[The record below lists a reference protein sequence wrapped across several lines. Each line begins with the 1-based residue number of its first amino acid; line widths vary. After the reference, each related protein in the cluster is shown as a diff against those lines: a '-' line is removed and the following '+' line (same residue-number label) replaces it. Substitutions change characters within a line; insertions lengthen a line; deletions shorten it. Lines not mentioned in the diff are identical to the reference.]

1 MNILYMMRY
10 WPVYGGGETVT
21 ATLANEFVR
30 RGHNVFASYLNYK
43 TTDPMPYQLNESIGM
58 IEIPSYD
65 VNDSASLELYHNFLK
80 ENKIDLIINQWGN
93 TFFARKAIGDL
104 PVKLIR
110 CWHQEVIPKFD
121 DRHSKIKNFFNDH
134 FHSIYAWR
142 EKKNYLRMH
151 KKEIDTCDKYVF
163 LADSFLNDFKHFSHN
178 YKVHRLGAISNPL
191 TYTEYFDMANYEQKE
206 KIVLFVGR
214 MLEHPKRMSYLLRIW
229 KEVCFDLE
237 FSDWKLIMVGDGPD
251 FSKTKEMA
259 EKMGLKNIV
268 MNGKFENP
276 RPYYNRASVFLMTS
290 ASEGFGMTLLES
302 QQYACV
308 PMAMDTYG
316 SLHEIVKDAYNGLI
330 VKENDFESYVYR
342 LKELMRNENWRKK
355 LAENGLTS
363 SREFS
368 LPKIADKWED
378 LFRSLVK

>member
-21 ATLANEFVR
+21 APLANEFIR
-30 RGHNVFASYLNYK
+30 RGHKVFVSYLYYK
-43 TTDPMPYQLNESIGM
+43 MTDPMPYQLNESIDM

-80 ENKIDLIINQWGN
+80 EHKIELIINQWGN

-121 DRHSKIKNFFNDH
+121 DRHSRIKNFFNDH
-134 FHSIYAWR
+134 IHPIYAWR
-142 EKKNYLRMH
+142 EKRNYLQMH
-151 KKEIDTCDKYVF
+151 KREIDASDEYVF
-163 LADSFLNDFKHFSHN
+163 LADSFLNIFKKFSHN
-178 YKVHRLGAISNPL
+178 YKAHKLGAISNPL
-191 TYTEYFDMANYEQKE
+191 TYSDFFDMSNYGQKE
-206 KIVLFVGR
+206 NIVLFVGR
-214 MLEHPKRMSYLLRIW
+214 MLEHPKRMSYVLRIW
-229 KEVCFDLE
+229 KDICIDSE
-237 FSDWKLIMVGDGPD
+237 FADWKLVMVGDGPD
-251 FSKTKEMA
+251 YSKTKEMA
-259 EKMGLKNIV
+259 GKMGLTNIV

-276 RPYYNRASVFLMTS
+276 RPYYNKASVFLMTS
-290 ASEGFGMTLLES
+290 ASEGFGMTLLEA

-316 SLHEIVKDAYNGLI
+316 SLHEIIKDGHNGLI
-330 VKENDFESYVYR
+330 VGENDFKSYVCG
-342 LKELMRNENWRKK
+342 LKELMRNEIWRKA

-378 LFRSLVK
+378 LFRRLNK